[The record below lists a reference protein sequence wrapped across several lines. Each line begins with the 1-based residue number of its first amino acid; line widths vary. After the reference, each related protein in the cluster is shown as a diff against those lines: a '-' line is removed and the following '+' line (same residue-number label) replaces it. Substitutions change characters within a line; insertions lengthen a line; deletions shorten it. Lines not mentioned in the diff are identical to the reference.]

1 MTPPVWRI
9 AAMVIVIGLGGCAST
24 SSHAVGNAAMSRN
37 VSAVYFEIPATDL
50 DRAIDFYGALFGVAI
65 ERTTIDGHAMG
76 LFPEVEE
83 GEGISGAIATGESY
97 VPSVDG
103 TRIYFKV
110 DDVRATLAH
119 AVRLGGVELYPPTQV
134 GPQTVV
140 AEFKDCEGNRVAL
153 IQRMATER

>member
-1 MTPPVWRI
+1 MSTPGWCI
-9 AAMVIVIGLGGCAST
+9 AIMAMGMALHGCAST
-24 SSHAVGNAAMSRN
+24 SSHAGRNDAMSRD
-37 VSAVYFEIPATDL
+37 VPVVYFEIPATDL
-50 DRAIDFYGALFGVAI
+50 DRAIDFYSALLGVAI

-76 LFPEVEE
+76 LFPEV
-83 GEGISGAIATGESY
+83 GDREGISGAIATGESY

-110 DDVRATLAH
+110 DDVRATLAQ
-119 AVRLGGVELYPPTQV
+119 AVQLGGKELYPPTQV

-153 IQRMATER
+153 IQRVAPER